1 MDDPATLQNAFEIR
15 EFGRGFFPLIPGHE
29 NIMVLNPYRANQS
42 PRGAWRRTFVS
53 LLPEEM
59 F

>member
-15 EFGRGFFPLIPGHE
+15 ELGRGFFPLVPGHE
-29 NIMVLNPYRANQS
+29 NIMVLNPYSANQG
-42 PRGAWRRTFVS
+42 PRGAWRTPVS
-53 LLPEEM
+53 LFPEEM